1 MGMQTDVLSAHL
13 SIAGTFYASNRTR
26 LKGIIVAPKASTAA
40 TFEIRTTSA
49 TGPII
54 YTMDIASLGTPNTF
68 YILIPGEGILASTGL
83 YLTLSTGS
91 VTGITVFYG

>member
-1 MGMQTDVLSAHL
+1 MQTDVLSGHL
-13 SIAGTFYASNRTR
+13 SAAGTFYANNRTR

-54 YTMDIASLGTPNTF
+54 YTMDIASLGTPNTTC
-68 YILIPGEGILASTGL
+68 ILIPGEGIVAKEGL
-83 YLTLSTGS
+83 YLTLSVGS
-91 VTGITVFYG
+91 VTGITIFYG

>member
-1 MGMQTDVLSAHL
+1 MMQTDVLSAHL
-13 SIAGTFYASNRTR
+13 SAAGSYYAGRTR
-26 LKGIIVAPKASTAA
+26 LRGIVISPKASTAA
-40 TFEIRTTSA
+40 TFEIRNGSSTSA
-49 TGPII
+49 VL

-83 YLTLSTGS
+83 YLTLSAGS

>member
-1 MGMQTDVLSAHL
+1 MAVQTDVKSAHL
-13 SIAGTFYASNRTR
+13 SATGSYYVGRTR
-26 LKGIIVAPKASTAA
+26 LKGIVVSPKASTTA
-40 TFEIRTTSA
+40 TFEIRDGSS
-49 TGPII
+49 TGNVL

-83 YLTLSTGS
+83 YLTTSTGT